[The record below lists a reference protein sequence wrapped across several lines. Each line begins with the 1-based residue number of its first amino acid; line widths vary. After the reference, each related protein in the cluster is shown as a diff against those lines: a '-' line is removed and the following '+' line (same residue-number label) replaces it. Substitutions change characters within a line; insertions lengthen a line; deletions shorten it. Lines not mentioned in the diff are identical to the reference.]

1 MEGNDIGITY
11 VARYAVKFEGLLMHE
26 VEEPQEKKAK
36 RRFRLNRATEPF
48 KHNRKSALWR
58 ANDMPMKSLL
68 HLLNQL
74 HLEVEVITFMP
85 PEYEEIIE
93 TWLARKGAFVE
104 CTSYTDTWEWAED
117 LRRNPEIKGYYTDD
131 PVERDIIGF
140 QHVTVVR
147 PSSTWGF

>member
-26 VEEPQEKKAK
+26 VLPPEKKGVK
-36 RRFRLNRATEPF
+36 KLIDRFAPSPLSDKTAT
-48 KHNRKSALWR
+48 RYWR
-58 ANDMPMKSLL
+58 PNDMPMKSLL
-68 HLLNQL
+68 HLLNKL
-74 HLEVEVITFMP
+74 HIEVEVITYMP

-104 CTSYTDTWEWAED
+104 CTSYPDTWEWAED
-117 LRRNPEIKGYYTDD
+117 LRRNPEFKGYYTDD
-131 PVERDIIGF
+131 PLERDIIGF